1 MCNPISWIEA
11 DGNVYV
17 VTDAEIKSEL
27 GREMLREVGAEDIW
41 GHDFCRRYYKIM
53 GGREHEQND
62 FGKPGLFP
70 PEIKKLLENFNG
82 NFGEMMKLCFP
93 SLSGLTSLP
102 ENVTFPKEVGGSLY
116 LSSLTS
122 LPENVTFPE
131 KCGSLDLKKEL
142 KETLKRRQRTND

>member
-102 ENVTFPKEVGGSLY
+102 ENVTFPEKCGSLY

-131 KCGSLDLKKEL
+131 KCGYLDLKKEL